1 MSCLFGKST
10 QKQCTPLRADDC
22 SSKSKCG
29 VWDDDCPKCGG
40 MMSDG
45 KVGKYCPY
53 CGVDKPKRNTEAR
66 VVPAESFVRTL
77 AANVTNKKLSDKDF
91 RRMVRR
97 TLPIVIYKA

>member
-1 MSCLFGKST
+1 MSCLFGKET
-10 QKQCTPLRADDC
+10 EGQCTPCRAGDC
-22 SSKSKCG
+22 GSASECG

-66 VVPAESFVRTL
+66 VVPAESFVATL
-77 AANVTNKKLSDKDF
+77 SVNVDNKKMSDKNF
-91 RRMVRR
+91 RQLVRN
-97 TLPIVIYKA
+97 TLPIVIYKV